1 MSNGRVC
8 TVPLRI
14 INRPIMPEIDE
25 EKVTTFMED
34 MEAGDD
40 FPPIEVLRV
49 VLPPVDDGEIER
61 RYYFSFG
68 GCHRYEACQRLGRS
82 SIKCKIIDV
91 QGHIIRQHL
100 GASCPF

>member
-1 MSNGRVC
+1 MLFA
-8 TVPLRI
+8 VPLSI

-25 EKVTTFMED
+25 DKVATFMED

-49 VLPPVDDGEIER
+49 VMPGDKPSEPER

-68 GCHRYEACQRLGRS
+68 GCHRYEAHRRLGKTT
-82 SIKCKIIDV
+82 IKCKIIDV

>member
-1 MSNGRVC
+1 LLFA
-8 TVPLRI
+8 VPLSI

-25 EKVTTFMED
+25 DKVATFMED

-49 VLPPVDDGEIER
+49 VMPGDKPSEPER

-68 GCHRYEACQRLGRS
+68 GCHR
-82 SIKCKIIDV
+82 
-91 QGHIIRQHL
+91 
-100 GASCPF
+100 